1 MHVLD
6 KLDNLGGFNM
16 SDGYAWSDV
25 WSNEKIGEKLIDMDE
40 NVLDMS
46 IRDISNLLGEQYEKN
61 VQEDIPIAA
70 LIMKGF
76 NIHTGKRMCLQILLC
91 EDTEGENDEK

>member
-1 MHVLD
+1 MHVLE
-6 KLDNLGGFNM
+6 KLNNLGSFNM
-16 SDGYAWSDV
+16 TDKYAWSKV
-25 WSNEKIGEKLIDMDE
+25 WSNEKIGEKLSDMDE

-46 IRDISNLLGEQYEKN
+46 VRDISNLLGEQYERN
-61 VQEDIPIAA
+61 IQEDIPVAA

-91 EDTEGENDEK
+91 EYNEEED